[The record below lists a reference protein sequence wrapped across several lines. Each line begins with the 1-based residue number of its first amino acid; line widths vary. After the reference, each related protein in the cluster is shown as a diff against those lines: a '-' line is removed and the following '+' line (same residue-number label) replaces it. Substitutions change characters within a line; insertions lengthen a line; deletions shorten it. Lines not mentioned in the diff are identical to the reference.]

1 MGKKKDKLKKLKKL
15 EKLDKKI
22 KEQRKCK
29 GDNKSSIRQLKFFKD
44 MLKLHVND
52 QPMHDNEGTIEA
64 TVVKVSPC
72 CPVAGDNIIPI
83 KVDTAKVTD
92 GGSYC
97 EKVGENRYLVDED
110 TAAIG
115 FATTSVFRNRN
126 MLIFAEPNP
135 ELEEQC
141 LAINYHNK
149 AIATVNVK
157 KGSEL
162 FKGACDLLR
171 GNCACELPEG
181 CEEAVGEI
189 TDAEIVEEKK
199 DEPVKEEKPKK
210 EK

>member
-29 GDNKSSIRQLKFFKD
+29 GTNKSSNRQLEFFKD
-44 MLKLHVND
+44 MLKLHMND
-52 QPMHDNEGTIEA
+52 QPMHDNGGNIEA
-64 TVVKVSPC
+64 TVVKVTPC
-72 CPVAGDNIIPI
+72 CPAAGDNVIPI
-83 KVDTAKVTD
+83 NVDTAKATD
-92 GGSYC
+92 DGSYC

-141 LAINYHNK
+141 VAVNYHNK
-149 AIATVNVK
+149 AITTINVK
-157 KGSEL
+157 KGTEL

-171 GNCACELPEG
+171 NNFVCELPEG

-199 DEPVKEEKPKK
+199 DEPVKETKK